1 MVGRSIMVEEP
12 ATTKGET
19 PLTPGKIISRNIF
32 LFSYKVVSSIKTAF
46 KEFSSGP
53 EQVSDTNDKD
63 TPGYACPSSSVS
75 EKRTALKY
83 FPLQFIVRCQNM
95 PGSPL
100 KYY

>member
-32 LFSYKVVSSIKTAF
+32 LFSYKVFSSIKTAF

-75 EKRTALKY
+75 EKEQLSNI
-83 FPLQFIVRCQNM
+83 FPFNL
-95 PGSPL
+95 L
-100 KYY
+100 